1 MRHRQGITLPDEARR
16 MAVSSLVR
24 HVNTLVDDPISELQG
39 TLLLDHIL
47 TEIAP
52 SIYNQAIAE
61 ARQYLTERSEEL
73 DTVLHHAEFPAEPTR
88 RGRG

>member
-1 MRHRQGITLPDEARR
+1 MRHRKGITITDDARA

-24 HVNTLVDDPISELQG
+24 RVNELIDDPISELQG

-47 TEIAP
+47 AEIGP

-61 ARQYLTERSEEL
+61 ARQYLSERTEEL
-73 DTVLHHAEFPAEPTR
+73 DTVLHHAEFPSEPTR
-88 RGRG
+88 RKRS